1 MTVTKY
7 SSIFGHPGL
16 FTFPKVA
23 EHLILKRTKKG
34 EHLLNL
40 APQLS
45 IVSQSGVS
53 WPCNCGIWFSGAVFT
68 LTVSHHRHH
77 WRVVRG
83 VGSTGSAGIRRHF
96 YDSSGKVSSFAHKI
110 VQGSSVKPP
119 WVLPPDSP
127 QTRLVFSPCSLLPWT
142 GWGEHRGGSVS
153 PSLSLL
159 PVISEPF
166 WKSVGGHIPT
176 ADPDRPPLT
185 SRVLVLVSSGYQV
198 SEAIIVMD
206 ERNFGTWRFGFCHV
220 CLFAFLSHLWMAL
233 FACLIICG

>member
-1 MTVTKY
+1 MSVSKC
-7 SSIFGHPGL
+7 SSVLGYPVPL
-16 FTFPKVA
+16 KSPKVA
-23 EHLILKRTKKG
+23 EYLILKHTQKG

-40 APQLS
+40 AAQLS

-83 VGSTGSAGIRRHF
+83 VGSTGSTGIRRHF

-119 WVLPPDSP
+119 WVPPPDLP
-127 QTRLVFSPCSLLPWT
+127 QTRLVFGPCSLLPWT

-159 PVISEPF
+159 HVISEPF

-176 ADPDRPPLT
+176 AEPDRPALT
-185 SRVLVLVSSGYQV
+185 SRVLLGVSSGYQV
-198 SEAIIVMD
+198 SLAIIVMD
-206 ERNFGTWRFGFCHV
+206 ERNFGTWKNIFFCL
-220 CLFAFLSHLWMAL
+220 LFFCISFMLSNL
-233 FACLIICG
+233 FYLLA